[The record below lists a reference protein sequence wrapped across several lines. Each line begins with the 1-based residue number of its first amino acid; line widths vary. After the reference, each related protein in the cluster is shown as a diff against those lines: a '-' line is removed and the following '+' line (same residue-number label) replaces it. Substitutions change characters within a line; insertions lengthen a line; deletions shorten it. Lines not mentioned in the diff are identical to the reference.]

1 MERAGGVLCQ
11 EARRIARHI
20 SRNKIHEIKT
30 VKLHVVRNKGALLVV
45 SNGNDCQ
52 RYDAVIDF
60 KIFLKFKSLI
70 IKITDINTKNY
81 TLT

>member
-45 SNGNDCQ
+45 SNGNDCRLR
-52 RYDAVIDF
+52 RYDAVVDSKYF
-60 KIFLKFKSLI
+60 
-70 IKITDINTKNY
+70 
-81 TLT
+81 

>member
-45 SNGNDCQ
+45 SNSNDCQ
-52 RYDAVIDF
+52 RYDAICF